1 MSRIGRAPIAV
12 PAGVQVDVDARQVRV
27 KGPKGQI
34 AWDIHPTVAVALDAG
49 SLRVTPRS
57 EERLAKAM
65 HGTSRQILGN
75 MVRGVTQ
82 GFRKTLDIVGV
93 GYNAKVQG
101 KKLVLQIGFCHPVEV
116 PIPEGIALELPT
128 NVRIHV
134 NGVDKQL
141 VGQFAANI
149 RGLRPPEPYKGKGIR
164 YEGEQ
169 LRRKAA
175 KAAGA

>member
-12 PAGVQVDVDARQVRV
+12 PAGVQVDVDEREVRV

-34 AWDIHPTVAVALDAG
+34 SWTVHPTVSVAVEG
-49 SLRVTPRS
+49 GKLRVEPRS
-57 EERLAKAM
+57 EDRLAKAM
-65 HGTSRQILGN
+65 HGTSRQLLSN

-101 KKLVLQIGFCHPVEV
+101 KKLVLQIGFCHPVDV
-116 PIPEGIALELPT
+116 QIPDGLILELPT

-149 RGLRPPEPYKGKGIR
+149 RRIRPPEPYKGKGIR